1 MEHPLLVA
9 AGRWF
14 GGIYRAYAAD
24 LTPLLILEIRMP
36 TGYTDGVSGG
46 EITDFKVYALRCAM
60 AFGACVMLRDE
71 PVTDEIPEFEPSDY
85 NQKRLD
91 EAQKQLAEF
100 DAMTVADKLAMFE
113 RESIERVKAAKEGIE
128 RKREQLDRYNAMLEK
143 AKAFKA
149 PTPDHSEYAKFLVSQ
164 LEESIRFDGGGD
176 YYEKQLEETQT
187 FNDWSVS
194 KKRSLL
200 HDIEYHKKGME
211 KEIERTE
218 KRNKWVHDLK
228 ASLGVE

>member
-1 MEHPLLVA
+1 
-9 AGRWF
+9 
-14 GGIYRAYAAD
+14 
-24 LTPLLILEIRMP
+24 MP
-36 TGYTDGVSGG
+36 TGYTDGVSRG
-46 EITDFKVYALRCAM
+46 EITDFKVYALRCAR
-60 AFGACVMLRDE
+60 AFGACIMLRDE

-113 RESIERVKAAKEGIE
+113 RESIERIKAAKEGIE
-128 RKREQLDRYNAMLEK
+128 RKREQLGRYNAMLEK

-187 FNDWSVS
+187 FDDWCVS

-200 HDIEYHKKGME
+200 HDIKHHQKGM
-211 KEIERTE
+211 KEEIKKTE